1 MRIRPS
7 KKGGRYKTLHRHAA
21 LAKLAQALLAMHS
34 HPEDLIPWCLVSV
47 IVINVIDHYSML
59 FLCQALPNIP
69 RSGGR
74 PCRRRAG
81 GGTRMGLPR
90 AVCAGQRKPIV
101 AIESS
106 QGGRR

>member
-7 KKGGRYKTLHRHAA
+7 RKGGRCKTLLRQTT

-34 HPEDLIPWCLVSV
+34 HPEDLFPWCLVSV

-69 RSGGR
+69 GR
-74 PCRRRAG
+74 VLTPEDRV
-81 GGTRMGLPR
+81 LQ
-90 AVCAGQRKPIV
+90 GQMVQYKN
-101 AIESS
+101 S
-106 QGGRR
+106 